1 MRWLDSITDS
11 MDMNLH
17 YPGDSGGRRKPGV
30 LQSMGSQRVEHNLST
45 EQQHGILLESQLCQ
59 APGIVLIPQ
68 KKIRKKEAV
77 TCPRQETHLHSVYPI
92 MLPLVSPQ
100 CIQLK
105 GWLAQGGADDDEG

>member
-17 YPGDSGGRRKPGV
+17 YPGDSGGWRKPGV
-30 LQSMGSQRVEHNLST
+30 LQSMWSQRVEDNLST
-45 EQQHGILLESQLCQ
+45 EQQHGILLESQLSQ

-77 TCPRQETHLHSVYPI
+77 TCPRQGTHLYSVYPI